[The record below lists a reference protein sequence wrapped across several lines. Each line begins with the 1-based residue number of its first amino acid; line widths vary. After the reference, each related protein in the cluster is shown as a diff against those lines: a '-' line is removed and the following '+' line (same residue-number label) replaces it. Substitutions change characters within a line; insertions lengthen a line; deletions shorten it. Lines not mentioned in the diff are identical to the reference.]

1 MAQKKATTHRGLG
14 LRLAAL
20 GALAV
25 VVALLSMPEGASGE
39 ELWTRWGDR
48 ALTTCLKLI
57 KGRPGRAKLEVVCD
71 NYQEVVDE
79 EMKMMAINVRHPQI
93 NFSIIFLLY
102 CPTLF

>member
-1 MAQKKATTHRGLG
+1 MAQKKTTHRGLG
-14 LRLAAL
+14 LGAAL

-25 VVALLSMPEGASGE
+25 VVVLLCMPEAASGD

-79 EMKMMAINVRHPQI
+79 EMKMMAINVCHPI
-93 NFSIIFLLY
+93 YFY
-102 CPTLF
+102 LFYFNN